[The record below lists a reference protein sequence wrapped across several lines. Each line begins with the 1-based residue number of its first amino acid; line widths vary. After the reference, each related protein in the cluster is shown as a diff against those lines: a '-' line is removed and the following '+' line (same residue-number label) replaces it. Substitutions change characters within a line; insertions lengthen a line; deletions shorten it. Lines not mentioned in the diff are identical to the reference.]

1 MGNESSVQVEEHVPP
16 RTLESRTLEGVAK
29 YIKEKKISRIVVMV
43 QEPSDT
49 GWW

>member
-29 YIKEKKISRIVVMV
+29 YIKEKVSRIVVMV
-43 QEPSDT
+43 QEPSDI
-49 GWW
+49 GW